1 MPFTPMLTIPA
12 TDDPYFVR
20 KSYPGGLSPCIP
32 GNPLYATGS
41 ALANCVAW
49 CWGAAAKREENVNCN
64 IGFAR
69 GCTWPDNAWKW
80 IDHPNGRTVSYNVP
94 QLGAIACWIRNDGN
108 SGHVA
113 TIEQINANGSC
124 LCAESGIGMH
134 NYFRTVT
141 YSGDGNGGLSKSNF
155 TFQGYIYL
163 NWPGDPPLPPTGDEP
178 VLYPITFGDLQVGD
192 KVRIIGKGA
201 AESDG
206 QGGVAYGLGW
216 VRYIQGIYE
225 EGQYPF
231 KVGRLN
237 GGTTGY
243 YKRSALELLVTDRL
257 KIGDWVIIRK
267 GGNSRSAG
275 DGKAVGGI
283 GWKRQI
289 LNILPDKKFPYR
301 VGKDG
306 RTTGYY
312 KAASLEKYE
321 GEKNNESHRS
331 NPVTKSWLY

>member
-1 MPFTPMLTIPA
+1 MPFTPQLTCPDP
-12 TDDPYFVR
+12 DDLFFIR
-20 KSYPGGLSPCIP
+20 KGYNGYSPCVKGSP
-32 GNPLYATGS
+32 EYVTGS
-41 ALANCVAW
+41 SLANCVGY
-49 CWGAAAKREENVNCN
+49 CWGMAAKREENVNCN
-64 IGFAR
+64 IGFAH
-69 GCTWPDNAWKW
+69 GCTWPDDAQKW
-80 IDHPNGRTVSYNVP
+80 INHPNGRQTGMTP
-94 QLGAIACWIRNDGN
+94 QLGAIACWVRNDN
-108 SGHVA
+108 KSGHVA
-113 TIEQINANGSC
+113 CVEQINSDGSC
-124 LCAESGIGMH
+124 LCSESGYGLSII
-134 NYFRTVT
+134 FRTRT
-141 YSGDGNGGLSKSNF
+141 YPANFAKTNF
-155 TFQGYIYL
+155 TFQGFIYL
-163 NWPGDPPLPPTGDEP
+163 NWPGDPPLPPSTDEP

-201 AESDG
+201 AEPDG
-206 QGGVAYGLGW
+206 QGGVAYGAGW

-243 YKRSALELLVTDRL
+243 YKRSALELLMTDRL

-267 GGNSRSAG
+267 GGNSRSGG

-289 LNILPDKKFPYR
+289 LNILPDRRFPYR